1 METIPYASIV
11 GSLLYAQTCTR
22 PDISFAVGMLGRYQS
37 NLGMDHWKAAKKV
50 LRYLEGTKDYMLTYK
65 RSDHLE
71 VIGYSDSDFA
81 GCVDTRKST
90 FGYLFLLAEGA
101 ISWKSAKQSI
111 IAASIMEAEFVAC
124 FEATVHGLWLRN
136 FISGLGIVDSIA
148 KPLRIYCDNSAAVFF
163 SKNDKY
169 SKGAKHMELKYFVV
183 KEEVQ
188 KQRVSIEHIS
198 TKLMIA
204 DPLTKGLPP
213 KTFND
218 HVERMGISRYH
229 H

>member
-22 PDISFAVGMLGRYQS
+22 PDISFVVGMLGKYQS
-37 NLGMDHWKAAKKV
+37 NPRMDHWKAAKKV
-50 LRYLEGTKDYMLTYK
+50 LRYLQGTKDYMLTYK
-65 RSDHLE
+65 RFDLLE
-71 VIGYSDSDFA
+71 
-81 GCVDTRKST
+81 
-90 FGYLFLLAEGA
+90 
-101 ISWKSAKQSI
+101 QSI
-111 IAASIMEAEFVAC
+111 IAASTMEAEFVAC

-136 FISGLGIVDSIA
+136 FISGLEIIDSIA

-169 SKGAKHMELKYFVV
+169 SKGAKHMELKYFAV

-188 KQRVSIEHIS
+188 KKKVSIEHIS

-204 DPLTKGLPP
+204 DPLTKGLSP

-218 HVERMGISRYH
+218 HIKRMDINRYH
-229 H
+229 Y